1 MAKGK
6 GREERDAERDAERNE
21 LEPAAEPKK
30 VWTPELKAEV
40 VEGVLERMAEGK
52 TVQESVERVWRG
64 WAYTEQLR
72 CPAKLTP
79 GMVRVW
85 IAENEGWWGRY
96 QRMKTMMGQAMA
108 EEAIRVARESTSQTT
123 ATDRVLIET
132 LKWAA
137 SKANPAEYGEKQTV
151 EHQGSQQLQ
160 VKIVE
165 EGAPSPLQSLR
176 AVEAALEQTMLGE
189 GEVLAIL
196 PGRKH

>member
-1 MAKGK
+1 
-6 GREERDAERDAERNE
+6 
-21 LEPAAEPKK
+21 
-30 VWTPELKAEV
+30 
-40 VEGVLERMAEGK
+40 
-52 TVQESVERVWRG
+52 
-64 WAYTEQLR
+64 
-72 CPAKLTP
+72 
-79 GMVRVW
+79 
-85 IAENEGWWGRY
+85 RY

-165 EGAPSPLQSLR
+165 EGGPSPMVAIRAMEAVMEQSVL
-176 AVEAALEQTMLGE
+176 VS
-189 GEVLAIL
+189 GEVMAVL
-196 PGRKH
+196 PGKKH

>member
-6 GREERDAERDAERNE
+6 VREEREEVVEQAD
-21 LEPAAEPKK
+21 PALKK
-30 VWTPELKAEV
+30 TWTSELKAEV

-64 WAYTEQLR
+64 WEYTDQLR

-85 IAENEGWWGRY
+85 IAEDEEWWRRY

-165 EGAPSPLQSLR
+165 EGGPSPMVAIRAMEAVMEQSVLVSGEIM
-176 AVEAALEQTMLGE
+176 AV
-189 GEVLAIL
+189 L
-196 PGRKH
+196 PGKKH

>member
-6 GREERDAERDAERNE
+6 GREEQEEVVEQAD
-21 LEPAAEPKK
+21 PALKK
-30 VWTPELKAEV
+30 TWTPELKTEV

-85 IAENEGWWGRY
+85 IAEDEGWWRRY

-165 EGAPSPLQSLR
+165 EGAPNPLQSLR

>member
-6 GREERDAERDAERNE
+6 VREEREEVVEQAD
-21 LEPAAEPKK
+21 PALKK
-30 VWTPELKAEV
+30 TWTPELKAEV

-165 EGAPSPLQSLR
+165 EGGPSPMTAIRAMEAVMEQSVL
-176 AVEAALEQTMLGE
+176 VS
-189 GEVLAIL
+189 GEVMAVL
-196 PGRKH
+196 PGKKH

>member
-6 GREERDAERDAERNE
+6 VREEREEVVEQA
-21 LEPAAEPKK
+21 EPAVKK

-151 EHQGSQQLQ
+151 EYQGSQQLQ

-165 EGAPSPLQSLR
+165 EGGPSPMVAIRAMEAVMEQSVL
-176 AVEAALEQTMLGE
+176 VN
-189 GEVLAIL
+189 GEVMAVL
-196 PGRKH
+196 PGKKH

>member
-6 GREERDAERDAERNE
+6 VREEREEVVEQA
-21 LEPAAEPKK
+21 EPAVKK

-96 QRMKTMMGQAMA
+96 QRMKAMMGQAMA

-165 EGAPSPLQSLR
+165 EGGPSPMVAIRAMEAVMEQSVLVSDEVM
-176 AVEAALEQTMLGE
+176 AV
-189 GEVLAIL
+189 L
-196 PGRKH
+196 PGKKH